1 MVLLCFIEFQ
11 EFLYVCH
18 AAQISGANIST
29 ENMYIKNTSIKY
41 YYYYVGGHSDT
52 G

>member
-1 MVLLCFIEFQ
+1 MVLLCFIKFR
-11 EFLYVCH
+11 EFLYDCR

-29 ENMYIKNTSIKY
+29 EYMYIKKPSIKY
-41 YYYYVGGHSDT
+41 YYYYVGGHSET